1 MPVNNGERAAASI
14 RCEPSDGLVRNLL
27 RAPIVDDCEQPIAS
41 LRFAAGVILLL
52 PVVWFTWLTVDGL
65 AARRQL
71 RTDLAEITHVRYGLL
86 SADRWRDIIAPIPQ
100 FDHSD
105 ENATVSDTKKFSQ
118 VVQFADELSRRKRQS
133 IAGAGS
139 CVRKSP
145 AIDLFDGR
153 AKAGLSQIERMV
165 EHVAKL
171 SRRNRGNRAHTS
183 LGLILA
189 LL

>member
-27 RAPIVDDCEQPIAS
+27 RAPIVDDCEQPIAP

-118 VVQFADELSRRKRQS
+118 VVQLPMNYRGGSDSPLQALVPACENPRRSTSSMVARRPAS
-133 IAGAGS
+133 P
-139 CVRKSP
+139 KSS
-145 AIDLFDGR
+145 AWSSTLQNSVAEIGE
-153 AKAGLSQIERMV
+153 IE
-165 EHVAKL
+165 
-171 SRRNRGNRAHTS
+171 HTRHS
-183 LGLILA
+183 G
-189 LL
+189 